1 MHGVGDFSIKLWG
14 VRGTVPCPGPATR
27 RFGGNTACVEVR
39 CGPHRLILDAGT
51 GLRVLGNAMAAAD
64 GQRHRAHILLTHTHL
79 DHVLGLPFF
88 KPAYEAGNCFE
99 LWAGHLRPRGRSLQE
114 VLFRLMESPYFPVPL
129 DIMHACIA
137 FHDFEAGD
145 TLEPFEGV
153 RVRTA
158 PLVHP
163 GGATAYRVEYGGR
176 AVCYVTDTEHPERGH
191 DERVLELIAGAQLLV
206 YDCTYT
212 DAEMPRFR
220 GWGHST
226 WEEGLRLCEAAGA
239 ERLVTFHHDP
249 ERDDT
254 QLDHID
260 AALADRRPGSLVGRE
275 GMVLEL

>member
-1 MHGVGDFSIKLWG
+1 MRGTSDFWIKLWG

-27 RFGGNTACVEVR
+27 RFGGNTACVEAR

-88 KPAYEAGNCFE
+88 KPAYEADNCFE

-114 VLFRLMESPYFPVPL
+114 VLCRLMESPYFPVPL
-129 DIMHACIA
+129 DIMHACIG
-137 FHDFEAGD
+137 FHDFEAGEV
-145 TLEPFEGV
+145 LEPFPNV

-158 PLVHP
+158 PLIHP

-176 AVCYVTDTEHPERGH
+176 AVCYVTDTEHPEQGH
-191 DERVLELIAGAQLLV
+191 DERVLELIAGAQLVV

-260 AALADRRPGSLVGRE
+260 AELPARRPGSCVGRE
-275 GMVLEL
+275 GMVLEP